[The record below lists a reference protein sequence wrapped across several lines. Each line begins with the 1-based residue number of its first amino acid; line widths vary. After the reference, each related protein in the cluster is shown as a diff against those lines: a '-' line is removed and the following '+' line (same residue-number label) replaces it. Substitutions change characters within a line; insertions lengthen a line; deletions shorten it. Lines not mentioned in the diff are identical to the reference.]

1 MRGDQPLKRVPSLVS
16 QLRSP
21 SDQSPE
27 RCQSLSHPPRLK
39 MDTGVIEGGLN
50 VTLTIRLLMHGKV
63 GVCVCPPRRGTR
75 RIRPRPRCRGSEM
88 GVGSRGV
95 MVAVGQ
101 ECAPW
106 HPAASRYLVTGEAA
120 RSPRSSSIKITTR
133 EGGKVTPGR
142 SQCVFIWGGAH
153 WGVPRSLFGLEN

>member
-1 MRGDQPLKRVPSLVS
+1 MWVKSCRIHGKLVGGAAEPRRISSLESSVALKAPGGGDIKVENKAQGGGLNGCGKGGDQPLNHVPSLIP

-27 RCQSLSHPPRLK
+27 RRQSLSHPPQLK

-63 GVCVCPPRRGTR
+63 RAGVPRRGTR
-75 RIRPRPRCRGSEM
+75 RIRPRPRRRGRKSS
-88 GVGSRGV
+88 VGSRAV
-95 MVAVGQ
+95 IAAVGQ

-106 HPAASRYLVTGEAA
+106 HPAPS
-120 RSPRSSSIKITTR
+120 
-133 EGGKVTPGR
+133 
-142 SQCVFIWGGAH
+142 
-153 WGVPRSLFGLEN
+153 